1 MPYFPPNPRRGPI
14 QPRYRQ
20 GYGPSQGR
28 FVQPFYYPY
37 QQPQTSRVG
46 RLPQHL
52 NTLMGHAG
60 TITNGVN
67 MIRQMGYFLSLFR

>member
-1 MPYFPPNPRRGPI
+1 MPYFPPDRRMEAI

-28 FVQPFYYPY
+28 FAQPFYYPK